1 MTPGSKGRLLGRIAL
16 ALLLALAAF
25 AAGLY
30 FGHRPSGIQANPD
43 GVAVQELLRMELP
56 TAEGTP
62 QALSQWQGQWRIIN
76 YWATWCPPCREEM
89 PEFSRLQKEYQGKG
103 VQFVGIALDSSENVV
118 AFNQATPAA
127 YPLLIASPT
136 AIRNLKALGNGQGA
150 LPYTLII
157 DPQGIVR
164 ETRLGALT
172 ATELRAIL
180 P

>member
-1 MTPGSKGRLLGRIAL
+1 MTPGSQSHLLGRIAL
-16 ALLLALAAF
+16 ALLLALTAF

-30 FGHRPSGIQANPD
+30 FGHRPPSIQANPS
-43 GVAVQELLRMELP
+43 GAAVQELLRLELP

-89 PEFSRLQKEYQGKG
+89 PEFSRLQKEYRAKG
-103 VQFVGIALDSSENVV
+103 VQFIGIALDSSENVA
-118 AFNQATPAA
+118 AFSQATPTA
-127 YPLLIASPT
+127 YPLLVASPS
-136 AIRNLKALGNGQGA
+136 AIRNLKALGNEQGA

-157 DPQGIVR
+157 DPKGTVR
-164 ETRLGALT
+164 ETRLGSLSA
-172 ATELRAIL
+172 AELRTML